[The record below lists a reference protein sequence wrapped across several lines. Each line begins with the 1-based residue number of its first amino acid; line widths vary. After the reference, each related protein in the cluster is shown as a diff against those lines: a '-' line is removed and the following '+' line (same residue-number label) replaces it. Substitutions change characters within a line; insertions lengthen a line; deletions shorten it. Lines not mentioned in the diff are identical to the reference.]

1 MKIQV
6 KLYGEF
12 LKYGPEES
20 YVELRDDS
28 TVDDLLKRVSITER
42 AYIIVQINQKRSSF
56 EDKLE
61 DNDTVSI
68 FAPVGGG

>member
-1 MKIQV
+1 VKIRV

-20 YVELRDDS
+20 YSELPKGS
-28 TVDDLLKRVSITER
+28 TVNDLLEKLSIEER
-42 AYIIVQINQKRSSF
+42 NYIMLLINLKRSSF
-56 EDKLE
+56 EDELK
-61 DNDTVSI
+61 DGDTVSI

>member
-1 MKIQV
+1 MKIHV

-20 YVELRDDS
+20 YVELPDNS
-28 TVDDLLKRVSITER
+28 TINDLLKKLSIEER
-42 AYIIVQINQKRSSF
+42 NYIILLINLKRSWF
-56 EDKLE
+56 EDKLK
-61 DNDTVSI
+61 DGDTVSI